1 MRARVIALSGAS
13 GRAPKPSRIR
23 STTGRGAEEGFVTVV
38 GGCGRRARRNGRA
51 ATLRYHSTFADLAA
65 RRAPMSLL
73 AFIEKNWMLI
83 TVAFVSGAMLVWP
96 LVQRRFSAMK
106 EVGTHVATQLIN
118 RDALV
123 LDVREPKEVEG
134 GRLPNAVHIP
144 LSQLDARVGEIAS
157 HASRPVVAYCAR
169 GQRSRGAG
177 AALAKAGFK
186 DIYHLTGGL
195 AAWRGAGLPVEK

>member
-1 MRARVIALSGAS
+1 
-13 GRAPKPSRIR
+13 
-23 STTGRGAEEGFVTVV
+23 
-38 GGCGRRARRNGRA
+38 
-51 ATLRYHSTFADLAA
+51 
-65 RRAPMSLL
+65 MSLL

-83 TVAFVSGAMLVWP
+83 AIAFASGAMLVWP

-106 EVGTHVATQLIN
+106 EVGTHAATQLIN

-134 GRLPNAVHIP
+134 GRLPRAVHIP
-144 LSQLDARVGEIAS
+144 LSELERRVGEIAP
-157 HASRPVVAYCAR
+157 HAARPVVAYCAR

-186 DIYHLTGGL
+186 DVYHLSGGL
-195 AAWRGAGLPVEK
+195 AAWRSAGLPVEK